1 MLIQIEHFG
10 LPFADNQYAKLVFT
24 GMRYHYVI
32 VY

>member
-10 LPFADNQYAKLVFT
+10 LPFTSNAFAKLVFK
-24 GMRYHYVI
+24 GSRYHYVI